1 MWPQLQRDNMPP
13 ELAGWVRLEVSK
25 ADLQTK
31 INLTELNDLVS
42 YLTEASSMRFLNLT
56 FLNLSLSF
64 HTSSLLSVLAEKGAS
79 LLF

>member
-42 YLTEASSMRFLNLT
+42 YFPQGT
-56 FLNLSLSF
+56 
-64 HTSSLLSVLAEKGAS
+64 
-79 LLF
+79 